1 MTVEDRGSA
10 IRVERLT
17 AIPVGAKGYVKVET
31 NMGVVG
37 WGEINNM
44 ETKVACA
51 LAESLGSLIVG
62 ENPTR
67 IEHHWQRLFRA
78 HRNLR
83 GGGLMLHVIAAID
96 MALWD
101 IAGKLYQVPVYRLL
115 GGPCRDKVWMY
126 PSPKAIKV
134 GPGGAQYHAGTPAEV
149 VELVQRVADAR
160 AKVGPDGAVMFDAH
174 SMLPLPLVKQFAGY
188 LKPDDLLF
196 LEEAWV
202 PGNIEAMHKLRA
214 AVPVPLATGE
224 RDRTIWEVREIL
236 EAQVVDILQPDCGHG
251 GGISQMQKVAALV
264 RGASRADCP
273 ALHHVVFGPDGELTR
288 GGIGGVFPHP
298 RRLRSP
304 IARRRGAQDVD
315 LGCGGVCV
323 AAGGA
328 GVGSGDRRG
337 KGHCR
342 GAGERTAV

>member
-1 MTVEDRGSA
+1 MTMEDRGSA

-37 WGEINNM
+37 WGEINNV

-51 LAESLGSLIVG
+51 LAESLGSLIIG

-67 IEHHWQRLFRA
+67 IEFHWQRLFRA

-83 GGGLMLHVIAAID
+83 GGGLMMHVIAAID

-101 IAGKLYQVPVYRLL
+101 LAGKLYQVPVYRLL

-134 GPGGAQYHAGTPAEV
+134 SPGGARYHAGTPAEV
-149 VELVQRVADAR
+149 AELVQRVADAR
-160 AKVGPDGAVMFDAH
+160 SKVGPDGAVMFDAH
-174 SMLPLPLVKQFAGY
+174 SMLPLPLVKQFSGY

-214 AVPVPLATGE
+214 AVPVPLNWGARPHHLGGA
-224 RDRTIWEVREIL
+224 RDFGGPSRRYPTARL
-236 EAQVVDILQPDCGHG
+236 RPRRRHQPDAEGRRF
-251 GGISQMQKVAALV
+251 V

-273 ALHHVVFGPDGELTR
+273 ALHHVVFGLDSELTR

-298 RRLRSP
+298 RGVRAPVAGRRS
-304 IARRRGAQDVD
+304 AQDVD
-315 LGCGGVCV
+315 FGRGGLCV
-323 AAGGA
+323 AARGA

-337 KGHCR
+337 TGDCR
-342 GAGERTAV
+342 GAGARTAV

>member
-134 GPGGAQYHAGTPAEV
+134 GPGGRSIT
-149 VELVQRVADAR
+149 
-160 AKVGPDGAVMFDAH
+160 
-174 SMLPLPLVKQFAGY
+174 
-188 LKPDDLLF
+188 
-196 LEEAWV
+196 
-202 PGNIEAMHKLRA
+202 
-214 AVPVPLATGE
+214 
-224 RDRTIWEVREIL
+224 
-236 EAQVVDILQPDCGHG
+236 QV
-251 GGISQMQKVAALV
+251 
-264 RGASRADCP
+264 
-273 ALHHVVFGPDGELTR
+273 
-288 GGIGGVFPHP
+288 
-298 RRLRSP
+298 RRLRW
-304 IARRRGAQDVD
+304 RNW
-315 LGCGGVCV
+315 C
-323 AAGGA
+323 
-328 GVGSGDRRG
+328 SGWPTPAPRWGRMG
-337 KGHCR
+337 R
-342 GAGERTAV
+342 